1 MKLNLRC
8 FQFIAFQNI
17 NLSQTQRNRFMINQA
32 IKLIDPSKYYL
43 YNEAWINIITYAL
56 QSNIAVQI
64 ERQDIHFSAEFC
76 LKDMLPKWLVSSKPL
91 LLQKECHLT
100 HYQKHVWALCPKKA
114 IFLYYILSLLQYLP
128 LSLLIWLTLVQGW

>member
-1 MKLNLRC
+1 MKLNLLC

-17 NLSQTQRNRFMINQA
+17 NLSQTQRNRFVINKA
-32 IKLIDPSKYYL
+32 IKLINPPKYYL
-43 YNEAWINIITYAL
+43 YNEAWITVITYAL

-76 LKDMLPKWLVSSKPL
+76 LKDMLPKWLVSLRPL
-91 LLQKECHLT
+91 LLQKACQLT

-114 IFLYYILSLLQYLP
+114 IFLYYILLLWKYL
-128 LSLLIWLTLVQGW
+128 LLRLLIWLTLIQGW